1 METAVFN
8 RTLEKCDSLNVTR
21 SWSNPLFISVY
32 CSVLRFVLS
41 NIDSSCYV
49 ENHALSQRLS
59 FLVDNKPDNN
69 KTGSVVSP
77 HLRPRD
83 IPFLRA
89 EDALPLLWNDIILR
103 SRERDQ
109 YIMNA
114 RPNATTGQ
122 FKCARLI
129 VGLHTDL
136 LRKSNELSTV
146 PNLVIHKLNSIM
158 RSILSW
164 FHTMTLVDK
173 ESTNG
178 SKESTNGSSEK
189 STKESSEKSS
199 AITEGFDEENVLDS
213 SDVRLSSKSE
223 YSVVAFDEH
232 ASSDLT
238 DRDFDRLPAMFN
250 EMRERSKK
258 F

>member
-1 METAVFN
+1 MIKTVLV
-8 RTLEKCDSLNVTR
+8 RI
-21 SWSNPLFISVY
+21 LFVM
-32 CSVLRFVLS
+32 LP
-41 NIDSSCYV
+41 
-49 ENHALSQRLS
+49 AL
-59 FLVDNKPDNN
+59 V
-69 KTGSVVSP
+69 
-77 HLRPRD
+77 
-83 IPFLRA
+83 
-89 EDALPLLWNDIILR
+89 
-103 SRERDQ
+103 
-109 YIMNA
+109 
-114 RPNATTGQ
+114 
-122 FKCARLI
+122 I

-136 LRKSNELSTV
+136 FRKSNELSTV

-178 SKESTNGSSEK
+178 SNGSSEK

-223 YSVVAFDEH
+223 YGVVAFDEH

-258 F
+258 FRKKNDWVSSLIQKRQMEEVALACSTIRKCESSHVREMRI

>member
-1 METAVFN
+1 MIKTVLV
-8 RTLEKCDSLNVTR
+8 RI
-21 SWSNPLFISVY
+21 LFVM
-32 CSVLRFVLS
+32 LP
-41 NIDSSCYV
+41 
-49 ENHALSQRLS
+49 AL
-59 FLVDNKPDNN
+59 V
-69 KTGSVVSP
+69 
-77 HLRPRD
+77 
-83 IPFLRA
+83 
-89 EDALPLLWNDIILR
+89 
-103 SRERDQ
+103 
-109 YIMNA
+109 
-114 RPNATTGQ
+114 
-122 FKCARLI
+122 I
-129 VGLHTDL
+129 VGLHTDIF
-136 LRKSNELSTV
+136 RKSNELSTV

-178 SKESTNGSSEK
+178 SNGSSEKSTNESSEK

-199 AITEGFDEENVLDS
+199 AITEGFNEENVLDS

-223 YSVVAFDEH
+223 YGVVAFDEH

-258 F
+258 FRKKNDWVSSLIQKRQMEEVALACSTIRKCESSHVREMRI